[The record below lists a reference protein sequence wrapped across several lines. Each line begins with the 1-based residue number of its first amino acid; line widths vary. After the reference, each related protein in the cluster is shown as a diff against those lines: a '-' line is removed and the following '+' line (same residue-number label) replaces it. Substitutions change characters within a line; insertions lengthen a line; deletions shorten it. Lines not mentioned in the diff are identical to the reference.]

1 MKTLT
6 RNTTQPRSNTMRLI
20 ANNYRP
26 SKGMKWSV
34 RLHNATY
41 HIQRNANVI
50 LAGIVILAVLVFV
63 DLAAPALVN
72 NIIHDIL
79 AKR

>member
-6 RNTTQPRSNTMRLI
+6 RNTTQPRSSTMRLI

-34 RLHNATY
+34 RAHNATY
-41 HIQRNANVI
+41 HIQCNANVI
-50 LAGIVILAVLVFV
+50 MAGIVILAVMVFV

>member
-34 RLHNATY
+34 RVHNATY
-41 HIQRNANVI
+41 HIQRNGNTI

-63 DLAAPALVN
+63 DIAAPALVN